1 MSTSHTCVTAVVQ
14 SVRHDKTR
22 LTAFLSES
30 EVGGGVVPVSQFHTK
45 RKGGWFLSLAGAD
58 AFDCSAE
65 QPSQKHQPSLGDT
78 AHRATIP
85 PPSEKQPHS
94 HRPPESPTLLHGEGP
109 WVELK
114 GWLRACCHC
123 QGPWSGHPRA
133 HRLAVS
139 PCFPCPLLDIW
150 PLALLYRPLDFCS
163 HTSESD

>member
-1 MSTSHTCVTAVVQ
+1 MGGHHLLVVLHLVLLVRLCVWA
-14 SVRHDKTR
+14 
-22 LTAFLSES
+22 
-30 EVGGGVVPVSQFHTK
+30 
-45 RKGGWFLSLAGAD
+45 
-58 AFDCSAE
+58 
-65 QPSQKHQPSLGDT
+65 
-78 AHRATIP
+78 
-85 PPSEKQPHS
+85 
-94 HRPPESPTLLHGEGP
+94 GEGP